1 MNSWKAGTK
10 ACFGFNTMQ
19 EFEKIEPA
27 PELLLLIGGFE
38 EEEVLLATLMLQQIF
53 IPLAIPTGRCYNKT
67 K

>member
-1 MNSWKAGTK
+1 
-10 ACFGFNTMQ
+10 MQ